1 MLGATLEETTF
12 TQELFRFFDS
22 HKFLIGQFFP
32 SELDGFLI
40 SHVGL
45 LAAVITLGVGAT
57 CGSSAQ
63 RCILTSG
70 FVGKKG
76 PFVQKAVHS
85 CGQGSRPPNCT
96 TQNQGGLQ
104 KSLATYLF
112 PT

>member
-57 CGSSAQ
+57 CG
-63 RCILTSG
+63 TSG

>member
-76 PFVQKAVHS
+76 PFVQKAVHP
-85 CGQGSRPPNCT
+85 CDRAPDLRTVFTPCQGCCKSHMPHICT
-96 TQNQGGLQ
+96 NI
-104 KSLATYLF
+104 
-112 PT
+112 